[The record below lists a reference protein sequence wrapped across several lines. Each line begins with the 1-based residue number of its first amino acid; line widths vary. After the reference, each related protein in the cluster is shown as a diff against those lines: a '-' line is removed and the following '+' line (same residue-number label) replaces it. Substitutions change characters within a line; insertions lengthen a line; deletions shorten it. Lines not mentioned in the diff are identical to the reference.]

1 MLCFAHF
8 LTICYFMSLTV
19 CTIHSYWSDDAQ
31 ATINHFSILISSYLT
46 ISISNYTHIG
56 IALLLLITPVPDLD
70 VSIPVMQLFM
80 HCVLF
85 VSYSF
90 TVMLDPLV
98 FYIQI
103 ICFFYSTILVYIITH
118 NTVCF
123 PLLIVVLI
131 F

>member
-56 IALLLLITPVPDLD
+56 IALLLLITPAPDFD